1 MTCLCIHK
9 NPLPYAHLLQH
20 REPESIELVVIH
32 CTELPD
38 LPAARELGEKIL
50 YADSGTG
57 NSGHYYIERSG
68 RIEEW
73 VSPERVAH
81 HVRGYNTRSIGVELV
96 NLGRYPDWFD
106 SRRQLMTEPYTPAQL
121 ASLSWLL
128 LELMSTLPALRWIS
142 GHATLDTD
150 QVDAS
155 DDPAHKVYRKRD
167 PGPLFPWP
175 ELLRDLRLQY
185 LDGDSL
191 ETFKT
196 D

>member
-1 MTCLCIHK
+1 MTCLRIHK

-50 YADSGTG
+50 YTDSGTG

-150 QVDAS
+150 QVGAS
-155 DDPAHKVYRKRD
+155 DDPEHKVYRKRD

-175 ELLRDLRLQY
+175 ELLLDLRLQY

-191 ETFKT
+191 ATFKT